1 MERPPTQSTSAKT
14 SREPGAPYCSNC
26 GYDLSNLTE
35 SSKCPECGRPLVEV
49 LTRGPAHYQMGKR
62 YRSKATLFGL
72 PVIDI
77 ALGPKGNELR
87 GRAKG
92 IIAIGDIAT
101 GFIAL
106 GGFARGLVAI
116 GGMAFGGFAIGGMAV
131 GIFTAIAGL
140 AIGGIAIGGGAV
152 GVLAVGGGA
161 AGHIAQGGGAYGYY
175 ARGGDAR
182 GAHVIAMGRGYS
194 DAEATRMFDRFA
206 WFFGGS
212 DMRAGMTL
220 LRPAAV
226 PLVTM
231 VGVCALIALMAMIA
245 MRNEP
250 D

>member
-1 MERPPTQSTSAKT
+1 MPSAKST
-14 SREPGAPYCSNC
+14 PQPNQPYCSNC

-49 LTRGPAHYQMGKR
+49 LARGAPAYLQAGKR

-72 PVIDI
+72 PVIHI
-77 ALGPKGNELR
+77 AFGPKDGELR

-106 GGFARGLVAI
+106 GGLARGLVAV
-116 GGMAFGGFAIGGMAV
+116 GGFAFGGFAIGGMAI
-131 GIFTAIAGL
+131 GLFTAIAGMAVGGMALGGMAVGIL
-140 AIGGIAIGGGAV
+140 ATGGGAV
-152 GVLAVGGGA
+152 GFM
-161 AGHIAQGGGAYGYY
+161 AQGGGAYGYY
-175 ARGGDAR
+175 ARGGEAG
-182 GAHVIAMGRGYS
+182 GAHVIAMQRRRS
-194 DAEATRMFDRFA
+194 DPEATRMFERFA

-212 DMRAGMTL
+212 DMRGQTTL

-226 PLVTM
+226 PLVAT
-231 VGVCALIALMAMIA
+231 VGASVLILLMAMIA